1 MITFSSWIQIQMK
14 LYKITVEELKDHCDV
29 SRVSA
34 SKWVNGHN
42 LPSVPA
48 WHAIASLL
56 SDRSGDPLSI
66 VLSEMSDT
74 IPLP

>member
-1 MITFSSWIQIQMK
+1 MITFDQWIKIQMK
-14 LYKITVEELKDHCDV
+14 LYKITIEDLKIYCNV

-48 WHAIASLL
+48 WHAIAALL
-56 SDRSGDPLSI
+56 SDRSGDPIPLI
-66 VLSEMSDT
+66 LSEMSDT